1 MIVHA
6 MDPPDM
12 FPYKPPQMRK
22 VFDAFRAM
30 LQRAARPHSAS

>member
-12 FPYKPPQMRK
+12 FPYKAPQMHK
-22 VFDAFRAM
+22 VFDAFHAM
-30 LQRAARPHSAS
+30 LHNHARR